1 MRVRVKRAEIYVQT
15 SRFEGKSRAIE
26 EAKIHKKP
34 IVITNYPSVNDQ
46 ITHGEN
52 GYIVEMN
59 AIAIAEGILNLHRD
73 VKMKD
78 KLIRNLRL
86 VTTDNTIQLRLLDS
100 ILNS

>member
-1 MRVRVKRAEIYVQT
+1 VKRAEIYVQT

-59 AIAIAEGILNLHRD
+59 PHSLANGIVHLFTNSE
-73 VKMKD
+73 VKN
-78 KLIRNLRL
+78 KLISNLQHVKNINEQQINVL
-86 VTTDNTIQLRLLDS
+86 YHIID
-100 ILNS
+100 